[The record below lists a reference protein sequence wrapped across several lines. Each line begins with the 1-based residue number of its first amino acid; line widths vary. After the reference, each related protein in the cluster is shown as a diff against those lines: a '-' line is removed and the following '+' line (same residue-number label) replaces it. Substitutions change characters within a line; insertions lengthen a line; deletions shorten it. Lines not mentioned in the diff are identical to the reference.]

1 MKPGIDYTGVG
12 TGALIVN
19 DAGQILMML
28 RGAKS
33 RNEPHHWN
41 IPGGG
46 VSFGELRADAI
57 VREVKEEVDLD
68 VEIVAELRAT
78 DHHIPGDSAAG
89 RAPQYWIT
97 TPFVARMHPGQTP
110 RIMEPEKC
118 EELGWF
124 DLDNL
129 PEQWLLASSLV

>member
-19 DAGQILMML
+19 DDGQILMML
-28 RGAKS
+28 RGPKS

-46 VSFGELRADAI
+46 VAFGELRADAI

-68 VEIVAELRAT
+68 
-78 DHHIPGDSAAG
+78 
-89 RAPQYWIT
+89 
-97 TPFVARMHPGQTP
+97 
-110 RIMEPEKC
+110 
-118 EELGWF
+118 
-124 DLDNL
+124 NL
-129 PEQWLLASSLV
+129 PEPMVISLGPCISKYREYLGLDS